1 MKIRIYFGV
10 FLTGASILMLE
21 VVLTRI
27 LSVIVLYH
35 FAFLVVSLALLSLGA
50 SGIVL
55 HLFPRFFPREKIF
68 TRLSQSA
75 LIYSLSI
82 TVFIVLVSLGDL
94 ENPYLVLGLCLIPF
108 FFGGLVLSLALSSFS
123 EHISRLYFA
132 DLLGS
137 GVGCLAV
144 IGLMNILPAPSVVFI
159 ISVLS
164 AGAAWFFRSSEPIP
178 ASRCGRLAL
187 GLAIGSLALALLNTA
202 TPIITVDYARALM
215 EPEVNQH
222 VEYEKWNAFSRIVVY
237 NRENQNL
244 KKILID
250 SAATTTMVRFSG
262 RLEEM
267 VMVKDLVFTLP
278 YHVKTY
284 PDVLVLGP
292 GGGSDIIAALAFGS
306 TNITGIEIN
315 PIIVNDLVKK
325 QYRDF
330 TGDLYRYP
338 GVHVKIGE
346 ARSVLERDVQKYD
359 LIQNTFVDTWAAT
372 SAGAYALSEN
382 NLYTVE
388 AFKTYFNHLT
398 PQGVF
403 SITRW
408 WTDQPH
414 ESLRL
419 ISLALEAYD
428 QLGIANPADNIIIV
442 GQRDTDGPGQHKATF
457 LFKKSNFTPEE
468 IEKAAKFAN
477 DHQYPI
483 LYTPAQKI
491 DPTLTGLIES
501 RDRRQFQRTYA
512 VDISPTTDNRPYF
525 FYMMRFR
532 DFFRAA
538 VNDTPFSE
546 IYSSPRNLMK
556 ALIVIVVFLLV
567 IILLPAGLMRSRR
580 TAFQASA
587 WTVGYFVILGIAFM
601 TVEIYLMQKFVLF
614 LGHPVYAL
622 GAVLFMLLISSGFG
636 SALTQHVS
644 ERSQIRRLRWCLLG
658 IVLIL
663 GLYAAALPSL
673 FASLI
678 AASQIWRLAFT
689 LAVIAPVGLLMGTAF
704 PLGLK
709 LFTKNQPG
717 LVPWLW
723 GINVAASVLGS
734 VVAFLVSIHAG
745 FGQTLLL
752 GTGCYLLALLM
763 ARKPKF
769 SFVC

>member
-1 MKIRIYFGV
+1 MKTRVYFGV

-35 FAFLVVSLALLSLGA
+35 FAFLVVSLALLALGA
-50 SGIVL
+50 SGILL
-55 HLFPRFFPREKIF
+55 HLFPRLFPREKVF
-68 TRLSQSA
+68 DQLSQSA

-82 TVFIVLVSLGDL
+82 TVFVVLVSLGDL
-94 ENPYLVLGLCLIPF
+94 ENPYLVLSLCLVPF
-108 FFGGLVLSLALSSFS
+108 FFGGLTLSLALSAFS

-137 GVGCLAV
+137 GLGCLAV
-144 IGLMNILPAPSVVFI
+144 IGLMNILPAPSVVFV
-159 ISVLS
+159 ISGLS
-164 AGAAWFFRSSEPIP
+164 AGAAWFFRSAEPAP
-178 ASRCGRLAL
+178 AYRSGRLAL
-187 GLAIGSLALALLNTA
+187 SLALGSLVLALLNTA
-202 TPIITVDYARALM
+202 TPLITVDYARSLM
-215 EPEVNQH
+215 EPEVNQR

-237 NRENQNL
+237 NQKNQDL

-250 SAATTTMVRFSG
+250 GVATTIMVRFRG
-262 RLEEM
+262 QLREM
-267 VMVKDLVFTLP
+267 VKVKDLVSTLP

-292 GGGSDIIAALAFGS
+292 GGGLDIIAALTFGN
-306 TNITGIEIN
+306 TRITGIEIN

-325 QYRDF
+325 RYRDF

-338 GVHVKIGE
+338 GVYVKVGE
-346 ARSVLERDVQKYD
+346 ARSILERDAQKYD

-388 AFKTYFNHLT
+388 AFETFLEHLT

-408 WTDQPH
+408 WTEPPH
-414 ESLRL
+414 ESLRI
-419 ISLALEAYD
+419 ISLALEAYRR
-428 QLGIANPADNIIIV
+428 LGMANPTDNIIII
-442 GQRDTDGPGQHKATF
+442 GQRDVDGPGQHMATF
-457 LFKKSNFTPEE
+457 LFKRSGFTPEE
-468 IEKAAKFAN
+468 IEKAAAFAN
-477 DHQYPI
+477 DHHYQI
-483 LYTPAQKI
+483 LYTPVQKI
-491 DPTLTGLIES
+491 DPILTGLIES
-501 RDRRQFQRTYA
+501 PDRRQFQQTYA
-512 VDISPTTDNRPYF
+512 ADISPTTDDRPYF

-532 DFFRAA
+532 DFFRASA
-538 VNDTPFSE
+538 DDTPLSE

-556 ALIVIVVFLLV
+556 ALVVVVVFLLV
-567 IILLPAGLMRSRR
+567 FILLPARLMRSRR
-580 TAFQASA
+580 TSVQPGFR
-587 WTVGYFVILGIAFM
+587 TVSYFVVLGVAFM
-601 TVEIYLMQKFVLF
+601 TVEIYFMQKFVLF

-622 GAVLFMLLISSGFG
+622 GAVLFMLLLSSSFG
-636 SALTQHVS
+636 SALTSRIS
-644 ERSQIRRLRWCLLG
+644 EQSQLKRLRWCLLG
-658 IVLIL
+658 VVFIL
-663 GLYAAALPSL
+663 GLYVAVLPSL
-673 FASLI
+673 FTSLI

-689 LAVIAPVGLLMGTAF
+689 LAVIAPAGLLMGTAF

-709 LFTKNQPG
+709 LLTKKQPG

-734 VVAFLVSIHAG
+734 IVAFLVSIHAG
-745 FGQTLLL
+745 FGYTLLL

-763 ARKPKF
+763 VRKQKS
-769 SFVC
+769 SFAC